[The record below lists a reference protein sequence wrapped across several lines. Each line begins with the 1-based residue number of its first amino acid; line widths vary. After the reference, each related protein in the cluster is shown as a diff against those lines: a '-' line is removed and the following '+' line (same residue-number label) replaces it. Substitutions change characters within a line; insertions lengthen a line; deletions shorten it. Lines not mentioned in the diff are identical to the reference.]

1 MGDKERISFLRKE
14 LAEHNHSYYV
24 LDTPTISDFEFDKL
38 LAELK
43 ILEDNNPDLFDA
55 NSPSKKVGGMVI
67 DSLNAVNHKYPMLS
81 LANTYNAEEL
91 QDFDNK
97 IKNEEIKGNTTKIF
111 HLKDASKA
119 HFELQS
125 RTTTGSIILKT

>member
-1 MGDKERISFLRKE
+1 MSDKERILFLRNE
-14 LAEHNHSYYV
+14 LDEHNHSYYV
-24 LDTPTISDFEFDKL
+24 LDTPLISDFEFDKL

-43 ILEDNNPDLFDA
+43 ILEDNNPDLFDE

-67 DSLNAVNHKYPMLS
+67 DRLNAVNHKYPMLS

-97 IKNEEIKGNTTKIF
+97 IKKWIEQLTDLSNISKNEPQIALICSICLWSIKKMVVF
-111 HLKDASKA
+111 
-119 HFELQS
+119 
-125 RTTTGSIILKT
+125 